1 MNLLD
6 LMVKIGVDDQASSK
20 VDSLADKITGT
31 LGKAAGVATKAVAA
45 GVAAVAAAA
54 GAITKTSLDAYG
66 NYEQNVGGIQK
77 LFGNMGKSL
86 EDYAELTGNAVDA
99 VADKWA
105 VLEQSQNMV
114 LQNAAGAYKTA
125 GMSAN
130 QYMEQV
136 TGFSAA
142 LIASLGNDTVAA
154 ASYADMA
161 MTDMSDNANTFGTDM
176 GSIQWAYQGF
186 AKQNYT
192 MLDNLKLGYGGTK
205 EEMERLISDAN
216 KVKQAN
222 GEMAD
227 LSIDSFADVVES
239 IHIMQDQMQIS
250 GTTAR
255 EAATTIEGSVNM
267 MKAAWENWLTGLGDS
282 DADMAQLTDQLTE
295 SFETAASNVIPRAGV
310 IVGTLIGEIPG
321 LVAQVG
327 PALVSAMGQIGEHA
341 SNALRDS
348 LAGNDAALGA
358 FDGIMNAIDVVSQ
371 RVNGFKSLFSMGD
384 NPIESFAL
392 AGQYGLNLLVQ
403 DFGNLASYAEEAIPK
418 MADAA
423 AEVVES
429 LGQGIEDN
437 MPMMMEKGLEMLE
450 GLTGSLREG
459 AGTLV
464 DSGMELIMNLAQGL
478 ADSMPTLVEHV
489 PEIVSNIAGIIND
502 NAPKLL
508 ETGFNV
514 IVTLVGGL
522 INAIPTIVE
531 NIPQIISAIVD
542 AFMAFGW
549 ASLGKGAI
557 DGLVNG
563 VKGMVG
569 AAGEAGASVSNGVV
583 NAITSLPGNL
593 ANLAKSAMYNFSSTI
608 SGMIGAAKSAALQV
622 ASGVESAI
630 LTLPSKM
637 ASIGSN
643 IISGLVNGIT
653 SNAARV
659 ASAITGVVSNTVE
672 AAKNLLGIHSPSR
685 VFRDMFGYVM
695 EGAALGID
703 DNADLPVRSM
713 KSATDAVADAARF
726 SATVDG
732 GANGYGGTT
741 PEGAAAIIA
750 WLAENLPAIIAEFTP
765 VMGESEFGRKARK
778 AVAYA

>member
-1 MNLLD
+1 MQRLIADASKMTDVQKKL
-6 LMVKIGVDDQASSK
+6 GVT
-20 VDSLADKITGT
+20 VDGT
-31 LGKAAGVATKAVAA
+31 SMSFDNIVAA
-45 GVAAVAAAA
+45 IDVMQ
-54 GAITKTSLDAYG
+54 TS
-66 NYEQNVGGIQK
+66 
-77 LFGNMGKSL
+77 
-86 EDYAELTGNAVDA
+86 
-99 VADKWA
+99 
-105 VLEQSQNMV
+105 
-114 LQNAAGAYKTA
+114 
-125 GMSAN
+125 
-130 QYMEQV
+130 
-136 TGFSAA
+136 
-142 LIASLGNDTVAA
+142 
-154 ASYADMA
+154 
-161 MTDMSDNANTFGTDM
+161 
-176 GSIQWAYQGF
+176 
-186 AKQNYT
+186 
-192 MLDNLKLGYGGTK
+192 
-205 EEMERLISDAN
+205 
-216 KVKQAN
+216 
-222 GEMAD
+222 
-227 LSIDSFADVVES
+227 
-239 IHIMQDQMQIS
+239 MQIS
-250 GTTAR
+250 GITAEQAAELVASGAMTEEEAFMAMGTTAR

-267 MKAAWENWLTGLGDS
+267 MKAAWQNWLTGLGDS
-282 DADMAQLTDQLTE
+282 DADMSQLTDQLAK
-295 SFETAASNVIPRAGV
+295 SFETAASNVIPRVGV

-327 PALVSAMGQIGEHA
+327 PALVDGMGQIGEQA

-348 LAGNDAALGA
+348 LSGNGAALGV
-358 FDGIMNAIDVVSQ
+358 FDGIMNAVDAVAQ

-392 AGQYGLNLLVQ
+392 AGQYALNLL
-403 DFGNLASYAEEAIPK
+403 DKDLGNLASAAEEAIPK
-418 MADAA
+418 MAEAA
-423 AEVVES
+423 AGMVES
-429 LGQGIEDN
+429 LGQGIADN
-437 MPMMMEKGLEMLE
+437 MPTVMEKGLEMLE

-464 DSGMELIMNLAQGL
+464 DSGMELIENLAQGL
-478 ADSMPTLVEHV
+478 ADSMPALIEHV

-542 AFMAFGW
+542 TFLAFGW

-569 AAGEAGASVSNGVV
+569 AAGEAGTSVLNGVV
-583 NAITSLPGNL
+583 NAIRALPGNL

-608 SGMIGAAKSAALQV
+608 SGMIGAARSAALQV

-659 ASAITGVVSNTVE
+659 ASAITGAVGGAIE
-672 AAKNLLGIHSPSR
+672 AAKNMLGIHSPSR

-732 GANGYGGTT
+732 GAAYGGTT

>member
-45 GVAAVAAAA
+45 GVAAVTAAA
-54 GAITKTSLDAYG
+54 GAITKSSLGAYG
-66 NYEQNVGGIQK
+66 AYEQNVGGIQK

-86 EDYAELTGNAVDA
+86 EEYASLTGNAVDA
-99 VADKWA
+99 VVDKWA

-142 LIASLGNDTVAA
+142 LITSLGNDTVAA

-227 LSIDSFADVVES
+227 LSIDSFADVVEA
-239 IHIMQDQMQIS
+239 IHIMQGEMQIS

-255 EAATTIEGSVNM
+255 EASTTIEGSVNM

-282 DADMAQLTDQLTE
+282 DADMSQLTDQLVD
-295 SFETAASNVIPRAGV
+295 SFETAASNVIPRVAV

-321 LVAQVG
+321 IVAEVG
-327 PALVSAMGQIGEHA
+327 PALVDAMGQIGEQA
-341 SNALRDS
+341 DAALRDA
-348 LAGNDAALGA
+348 LAGNDAALGVLDSIEGLLQSVGDLGAKAAEGLGQFVDTLGEMGALDAVAGVLDAISAALQWITDNGAAVVSVLSGVAGA
-358 FDGIMNAIDVVSQ
+358 FAAFEIISTVAGAVSTLAAVFGPLLEVIGMVVSSIAAGAPVFSTLAAGIGLVASPVGIAVAAIGALIAIVVALATNAGGCRDMVTSAFGAIVSFISSIPASVGGFLSDIIGKVQAWAGDMASGAQRAASDFASSLLDRLSSLPGEAMSAGRSIVQGIIDGIM
-371 RVNGFKSLFSMGD
+371 
-384 NPIESFAL
+384 
-392 AGQYGLNLLVQ
+392 
-403 DFGNLASYAEEAIPK
+403 
-418 MADAA
+418 
-423 AEVVES
+423 
-429 LGQGIEDN
+429 
-437 MPMMMEKGLEMLE
+437 
-450 GLTGSLREG
+450 
-459 AGTLV
+459 
-464 DSGMELIMNLAQGL
+464 
-478 ADSMPTLVEHV
+478 
-489 PEIVSNIAGIIND
+489 
-502 NAPKLL
+502 
-508 ETGFNV
+508 
-514 IVTLVGGL
+514 
-522 INAIPTIVE
+522 
-531 NIPQIISAIVD
+531 
-542 AFMAFGW
+542 
-549 ASLGKGAI
+549 
-557 DGLVNG
+557 
-563 VKGMVG
+563 
-569 AAGEAGASVSNGVV
+569 
-583 NAITSLPGNL
+583 
-593 ANLAKSAMYNFSSTI
+593 
-608 SGMIGAAKSAALQV
+608 GMIGAAGNAIGSV
-622 ASGVESAI
+622 VDTIASY
-630 LTLPSKM
+630 LPHSPAKRGAFSGKGWTPYSGRSIVHGLAEGIAELADEPADAM
-637 ASIGSN
+637 ASVMEGVSATTA
-643 IISGLVNGIT
+643 V
-653 SNAARV
+653 SNAAV
-659 ASAITGVVSNTVE
+659 NGVVSV
-672 AAKNLLGIHSPSR
+672 
-685 VFRDMFGYVM
+685 
-695 EGAALGID
+695 
-703 DNADLPVRSM
+703 
-713 KSATDAVADAARF
+713 
-726 SATVDG
+726 
-732 GANGYGGTT
+732 NGSSEGGTT

-750 WLAENLPAIIAEFTP
+750 WLAENLPAIISEFTP

>member
-20 VDSLADKITGT
+20 VDSLAGKITGA
-31 LGKAAGVATKAVAA
+31 LGTAAGVATKAVAA
-45 GVAAVAAAA
+45 GVAAVTAAT
-54 GAITKTSLDAYG
+54 GAITKSSLDAYG
-66 NYEQNVGGIQK
+66 AYEQNVGGIQK

-86 EDYAELTGNAVDA
+86 DEYAELTGNAVDA
-99 VADKWA
+99 VAEKWG

-114 LQNAAGAYKTA
+114 LQNAANAYKNA

-142 LIASLGNDTVAA
+142 LITSLGNDTVAA
-154 ASYADMA
+154 ANYAEIA
-161 MTDMSDNANTFGTDM
+161 MVDMSDNANTFGTDM
-176 GSIQWAYQGF
+176 QSIQWAYQGF

-205 EEMERLISDAN
+205 EEMERLIADAN
-216 KVKQAN
+216 KVKAAN
-222 GEMAD
+222 GEMAE
-227 LSIDSFADVVES
+227 LSIDSFADVVEA
-239 IHIMQDQMQIS
+239 IHIMQGEMQIS

-282 DADMAQLTDQLTE
+282 DADMSQLTDQLVD
-295 SFETAASNVIPRAGV
+295 SFETAASNVIPRVGV

-327 PALVSAMGQIGEHA
+327 PALVDGMGQIGEQA

-348 LAGNDAALGA
+348 LSGNDAALGV
-358 FDGIMNAIDVVSQ
+358 FDGIMNAVDLVSQ

-392 AGQYGLNLLVQ
+392 AGQYALNLL
-403 DFGNLASYAEEAIPK
+403 DKDLGNLASAAEEAIPK
-418 MADAA
+418 MAEAA
-423 AEVVES
+423 AGMVES
-429 LGQGIEDN
+429 LGQGIADN
-437 MPMMMEKGLEMLE
+437 MPTVMQKGLEMLE

-459 AGTLV
+459 AATLV
-464 DSGMELIMNLAQGL
+464 DSGMELIENLAQGL
-478 ADSMPTLVEHV
+478 ADSMPTLIEHV

-563 VKGMVG
+563 VNGMVG

-583 NAITSLPGNL
+583 NAIRSLPGNL

-608 SGMIGAAKSAALQV
+608 SGMISAARSAALQV

-659 ASAITGVVSNTVE
+659 ASAITGAVGGAIE
-672 AAKNLLGIHSPSR
+672 AAKNMLGIHSPSR

-726 SATVDG
+726 SASVDG
-732 GANGYGGTT
+732 GSAYGGTT

-750 WLAENLPAIIAEFTP
+750 WLAENLPEIISEFTP

>member
-1 MNLLD
+1 MDLLD
-6 LMVKIGVDDQASSK
+6 LMVKIGADDQASSK
-20 VDSLADKITGT
+20 VDSLAGKITGT
-31 LGKAAGVATKAVAA
+31 LGKAASVATKAVAA
-45 GVAAVAAAA
+45 GVTAVTAAA
-54 GAITKTSLDAYG
+54 GVITKSSLDAYAS
-66 NYEQNVGGIQK
+66 YEQNVGGIQK

-86 EDYAELTGNAVDA
+86 EEYAELTGNAVDA
-99 VADKWA
+99 VADKWG
-105 VLEQSQNMV
+105 VLERSQNMV
-114 LQNAAGAYKTA
+114 LQNAANAYKTA

-142 LIASLGNDTVAA
+142 LITSLGNDTVAA
-154 ASYADMA
+154 ANYAEMA
-161 MTDMSDNANTFGTDM
+161 MVDMSDNANTFGTDM

-216 KVKQAN
+216 KVKEAN
-222 GEMAD
+222 GEMAE
-227 LSIDSFADVVES
+227 LSIDSFADVVEA
-239 IHIMQDQMQIS
+239 IHIMQGEMQIS

-267 MKAAWENWLTGLGDS
+267 MKAAWQNWLTGLGDS
-282 DADMAQLTDQLTE
+282 DADMSQLTDQLVE
-295 SFETAASNVIPRAGV
+295 SFETAASNVIPRVGV

-358 FDGIMNAIDVVSQ
+358 FDGIMNAVDAVSQ

-418 MADAA
+418 IADAA

-429 LGQGIEDN
+429 MGQGIEDN
-437 MPMMMEKGLEMLE
+437 MPMVMEKGLEMLE

-549 ASLGKGAI
+549 ASLGEGAI

-695 EGAALGID
+695 EGAALGIE